1 MTEAQTQLQNQA
13 QPQNQTQTGPLPEMT
28 PIELA
33 ERMTAAAGRL
43 CEVIEAE
50 VGLLRAFKI
59 AEVERLQA
67 EKRSLAEDYE
77 KLLQGLGKRPEAV
90 AEMGD
95 GRRSALKAAA
105 ERLVRATEANAI
117 ALRAGIEANGRLMSG
132 IARAVQEQRP
142 RSASYHA
149 DGRAVG
155 AESDRTPVSVSLDQV
170 L

>member
-1 MTEAQTQLQNQA
+1 MTEAQNQNQNQNRT
-13 QPQNQTQTGPLPEMT
+13 QPEPLPEMT

-43 CEVIEAE
+43 SEVIEAE

-59 AEVERLQA
+59 AEVEHLQA
-67 EKRSLAEDYE
+67 EKKSLAEDYE

-90 AEMGD
+90 TEMGE
-95 GRRSALKAAA
+95 GRRGALKAAA
-105 ERLVRATEANAI
+105 ERLARATEANAI

-155 AESDRTPVSVSLDQV
+155 AEADRTPVSVSLDQV